1 MKKSIFLFLL
11 TIVFSA
17 CADLRKDHLFG
28 EIKTLNQK
36 LEKLEGE
43 LKDTRLNDVATIKNN
58 TMQTELR
65 IKQNLHLDTVN
76 MELAKKLDAYKLM
89 RKSIKP
95 VMQQLVKIRQGISEE
110 KEVLQQLKKDIND
123 GRGQRDRYEEYI
135 KFEAQKVAQLEALTK
150 DFTSAK
156 NKFFTD
162 YKRLYPPVAAFADSL
177 LKKNLNR

>member
-1 MKKSIFLFLL
+1 MKKSIFLVLL
-11 TIVFSA
+11 AVFFSA
-17 CADLRKDHLFG
+17 CADLSKDHLF
-28 EIKTLNQK
+28 EKIQALNQK
-36 LEKLEGE
+36 LENLEE
-43 LKDTRLNDVATIKNN
+43 ALKDTRLNEVATIKNN

-76 MELAKKLDAYKLM
+76 IELAKKLDAYKLM

-95 VMQQLVKIRQGISEE
+95 VMRQLVKIKQGISEE
-110 KEVLQQLKKDIND
+110 KHVLRQLKNDIKE

-135 KFEAQKVAQLEALTK
+135 KFEGQKVAQLTALTK
-150 DFTSAK
+150 DFTRAK

-177 LKKNLNR
+177 LEKNANR

>member
-1 MKKSIFLFLL
+1 MKKSIFLVLMAV
-11 TIVFSA
+11 IFSA
-17 CADLRKDHLFG
+17 CADLRKDQLFQKI
-28 EIKTLNQK
+28 EALNQK

-110 KEVLQQLKKDIND
+110 KEVLQQLKNDIQD
-123 GRGQRDRYEEYI
+123 GRGKRDRYEEYI
-135 KFEAQKVAQLEALTK
+135 KFEAQKVAQLDALTK
-150 DFTSAK
+150 DFIRAK

-162 YKRLYPPVAAFADSL
+162 YKRLYPPVTAFADSL